1 MALAFPSLPGIRPIR
16 GLGDGVPQRDQGRV
30 SKNLP
35 LQSSSATRI
44 SMFGLWRPAPVCT
57 KRTVLVSFAWSTVV
71 ETALRGEETSSCVT
85 VPPRRKY
92 CVRVMRF
99 MITLGPQEC
108 RCHGKCLGGPVNARL
123 KRESIMRACR
133 APSPNLYKNRKA
145 PIHNR

>member
-99 MITLGPQEC
+99 MITLGP
-108 RCHGKCLGGPVNARL
+108 HGMSMPRQVPGWPRKC
-123 KRESIMRACR
+123 
-133 APSPNLYKNRKA
+133 SPKTRINYEGVQSALTQLVQK
-145 PIHNR
+145 PQSSDS